1 MLKISQSLGSSQV
14 KDYYTKEYLA
24 KENYWQQDAE
34 APGQWHGQLAVE
46 MGLTG
51 AIDYE
56 AFSNLA
62 DGKNAAGDAQ
72 LIRHVD
78 REGYTR
84 QGTFVQ
90 PVEHRAAWDAVFS
103 APKSVSLTALVG
115 GDERI
120 VEAHRQAVDVALSR
134 LERFTQAHVST
145 DKAETTGKLLAAKF
159 EHQTSR
165 PVDGYTAPQLHTH
178 VVMFNM
184 TQRADGQ
191 FNALET
197 KALFS
202 SQQYATA
209 IYQAE
214 LTYQLRNL
222 GYTLE
227 TGKSGAPEIKGYSK
241 EYLQASSPRREQI
254 EEYLER
260 NGLSGP
266 AAAANAAKT
275 PATKSSQ

>member
-34 APGQWHGQLAVE
+34 APGQWHGKLAE
-46 MGLTG
+46 DMGLVG
-51 AIDYE
+51 AIDYQS
-56 AFSNLA
+56 FSNLA
-62 DGKNAAGDAQ
+62 DGKNAAGDTQ
-72 LIRHVD
+72 LVRHID
-78 REGYTR
+78 RAGYINE
-84 QGTFVQ
+84 QGTLVR
-90 PVEHRAAWDAVFS
+90 PVEHRAAWDATFS

-120 VEAHRQAVDVALSR
+120 IEAHRQAVDVALSR
-134 LERFTQAHVST
+134 LEGFTQARVST
-145 DKAETTGKLLAAKF
+145 GTAETTGKLLAAKF

-191 FNALET
+191 FNALQT
-197 KALFS
+197 KALFD

-209 IYQAE
+209 IYQSE
-214 LTYQLRNL
+214 LTHPAH
-222 GYTLE
+222 
-227 TGKSGAPEIKGYSK
+227 GANRLK
-241 EYLQASSPRREQI
+241 
-254 EEYLER
+254 
-260 NGLSGP
+260 N
-266 AAAANAAKT
+266 T
-275 PATKSSQ
+275 